1 MRQYLDLV
9 QQVLREGERRTDRT
23 GVGTLSIF
31 GAQMRF
37 DLREGFPLVTTK
49 KVNFD
54 AVVWELLWML
64 SGSTNVHD
72 LHKACRACQGEGR
85 VFSSSGLVA
94 CPKCSG
100 TKIDPGS
107 RIWDNWAREHG
118 YLGPVYGSQ
127 WRAWE
132 NSYEE
137 WDADKGFYTK
147 TERIDQIQAA
157 LETIKTKPDSRR
169 IIVNAWNVAEIEQMA
184 LPPCH
189 AFFQFYVGFG
199 PEMTIQEPAASG
211 AKLKRYEELVPGDT
225 VFLHR
230 VPWLVLS
237 SEQYLDQWELL
248 VADKN
253 GNQHS
258 ELFSYPRRI
267 VEYVPAKAIPSYLD
281 CQLYQRSGDVAIGV
295 PFNIASYALLTQM
308 FAHECGLTPRHFIHT
323 FGDAHIY
330 LNHVETIKRQLDRSP
345 RPLPKVK
352 LDEELTVLG
361 AKEEQIHLEGYDPHP
376 FLKFEIA
383 V

>member
-72 LHKACRACQGEGR
+72 LHKACRECSGAGVRFKHPEGSICR
-85 VFSSSGLVA
+85 
-94 CPKCSG
+94 KCSG
-100 TKIDPGS
+100 TKVDPGS

-137 WDADKGFYTK
+137 WNADKGFYTK

-169 IIVNAWNVAEIEQMA
+169 IIVSAWNVAEIEQMA

-199 PEMTIQEPAASG
+199 PEMALQDYTRS
-211 AKLKRYEELVPGDT
+211 YNVGDLAT
-225 VFLHR
+225 GWTAIIDDEIYV
-230 VPWLVLS
+230 VLTADTTMG
-237 SEQYLDQWELL
+237 LTHLL
-248 VADKN
+248 VKDKE
-253 GNQHS
+253 GNCRD
-258 ELFSYPRRI
+258 LWRP
-267 VEYVPAKAIPSYLD
+267 VTDTTWAAPAVMKPTYLD

-330 LNHVETIKRQLDRSP
+330 LNHVDMIKRQLDRSP
-345 RPLPKVK
+345 RPLPQMK

-361 AKEEQIHLEGYDPHP
+361 AKEEQIHLEGYNPHP

>member
-23 GVGTLSIF
+23 GVGTLSVF

-72 LHKACRACQGEGR
+72 LHKPCRACKGEGR
-85 VFSSSGLVA
+85 VFSISGLVA
-94 CPKCSG
+94 CPKCRG
-100 TKIDPGS
+100 TKVDPGS
-107 RIWDNWAREHG
+107 RIWDNWARVG
-118 YLGPVYGSQ
+118 GNLGPVYGAM
-127 WRAWE
+127 WRSWPIGRRGPGQHVML
-132 NSYEE
+132 N
-137 WDADKGFYTK
+137 GQGL
-147 TERIDQIQAA
+147 DQISEA
-157 LETIKTKPDSRR
+157 LRTIKTKPDSRR

-199 PEMTIQEPAASG
+199 PDMQIRPTDEWTYSNRQ
-211 AKLKRYEELVPGDT
+211 LQPGDT
-225 VFLHR
+225 VVVQSTAYAVQNAENVLNYQQFQ
-230 VPWLVLS
+230 LVS
-237 SEQYLDQWELL
+237 DSGEQIAHACPTGSPHWS
-248 VADKN
+248 APGK
-253 GNQHS
+253 
-258 ELFSYPRRI
+258 I
-267 VEYVPAKAIPSYLD
+267 KPAYLD

-308 FAHECGLTPRHFIHT
+308 FAHECGLTPRHFVHT
-323 FGDAHIY
+323 FGDAHVY
-330 LNHVETIKRQLDRSP
+330 LNHVDTIKRQLDRSP
-345 RPLPKVK
+345 RPLPQVK
-352 LDEELTVLG
+352 LDEGLTVLG
-361 AKEEQIHLEGYDPHP
+361 AKEEQIHLEGYNPHP